1 LGKKTIAAQGCP
13 RVKVICLDEITLHKG
28 HGKYLLVIS
37 APEIGLVLDVL
48 EDRSKERL
56 LEWLEARGE
65 AWREGVEVACSDM
78 WDAYQEAVAEKLPH
92 VRRVV
97 DRFHVMKNL
106 NDALTKA
113 RRVIQ
118 SEADEAQKAILKGC
132 RWLLVKNQE
141 NLTSEEQEKLQA
153 MFIVSPELCACYTL
167 KEDFRALF
175 NQSIPKSDAEKLLKE
190 WVTQVEASPFK
201 ALKKFVGTLRN
212 WWQQI
217 LNYFV
222 GRFNNGFAEGV
233 NLKIKMLNRR
243 GFGYRNFKSFRLRVL
258 VAFIPFSR

>member
-1 LGKKTIAAQGCP
+1 M
-13 RVKVICLDEITLHKG
+13 ICLDEITLHKG

-37 APEIGLVLDVL
+37 APELGLVLDVL
-48 EDRSKERL
+48 ADRSKEKL
-56 LEWLEARGE
+56 LAWFEERGE
-65 AWREGVEVACSDM
+65 AWCEGVEVACSDM
-78 WDAYQEAVAEKLPH
+78 WDAYQEAAAEKLPNA
-92 VRRVV
+92 RRVV

-113 RRVIQ
+113 RRTIQ
-118 SEADEAQKAILKGC
+118 QDADETHKALLKGC
-132 RWLLVKNQE
+132 RWLLVKNRE
-141 NLTSEEQEKLQA
+141 NLTAEEQEKLTA
-153 MFIVSPELCACYTL
+153 MFAASPELCACYTL

-175 NQSIPKSDAEKLLKE
+175 NQSLDESAAEKQLQD
-190 WVTQVEASPFK
+190 WVAKVEASPFK

-212 WWQQI
+212 WWQPI

-243 GFGYRNFKSFRLRVL
+243 GFGYRNFKSFRLHVL